1 MALPPV
7 VRSPQWPV
15 APQPGANTPAPQ
27 ADARKAA
34 QKAFFEAALAGKAPP
49 ATAARIDRAAE
60 AVRAVSQTEAQTTAA
75 RLPKPGSI
83 IDIWV

>member
-7 VRSPQWPV
+7 VRQPAWP
-15 APQPGANTPAPQ
+15 TAPQ
-27 ADARKAA
+27 APAPGAPASRTDTRMAA
-34 QKAFFEAALAGKAPP
+34 QKAFFEAALAGKAP
-49 ATAARIDRAAE
+49 RAAE
-60 AVRAVSQTEAQTTAA
+60 AVRAGASTEAQTASA